1 MRQLIEKSVFDWS
14 RGENKKVMAKGVVAM
29 AILSHRVDVY
39 GNVISKGSTRCVWDN
54 NLQHK
59 TDNRFLKRRVWIS

>member
-1 MRQLIEKSVFDWS
+1 MRQLIEKSAFDWS
-14 RGENKKVMAKGVVAM
+14 RGENKKVMAKGVAAM

-39 GNVISKGSTRCVWDN
+39 GNLISKGNTRCEWD

-59 TDNRFLKRRVWIS
+59 TNHRFLKRRVWVS